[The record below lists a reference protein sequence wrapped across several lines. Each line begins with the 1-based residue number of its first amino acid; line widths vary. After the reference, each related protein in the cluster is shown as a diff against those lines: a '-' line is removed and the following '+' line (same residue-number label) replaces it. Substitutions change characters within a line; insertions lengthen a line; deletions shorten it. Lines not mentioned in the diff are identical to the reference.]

1 MIQKY
6 EKEQAIPKHESSEN
20 SFKMYETV
28 ASA

>member
-6 EKEQAIPKHESSEN
+6 EKEQIIPKHESSEN
-20 SFKMYETV
+20 GLKMYEAI